1 MGMKTM
7 LALCVAMAIVL
18 TAAAEETVVHMDK
31 ISGESQ
37 CGKVFVLSPGHDVRL
52 KSQGLAP
59 DGYCGVS
66 VFTPREINNYTCDGL
81 CVTFKSAS
89 VNVCDIKLKFIGHR
103 FGKGGDYIREFTC
116 HNQNRDAF
124 CWEVSSVRV
133 EVIESYKYSYE
144 AQKPNYEFD
153 VDVNAKC
160 SRFGIEE
167 RKAFAWSRARLDADE
182 HQTYVEGI
190 AVGVSLACVFL
201 IVLFIAWCY
210 TKHQAVSGTRSNDR
224 PAPAKSDPSKKGSI
238 VSTFRKKLNI
248 LRRNQNQDEEP
259 EAVYRRTD
267 TAAAATTHGIEGAT
281 ELQPLTGNGK
291 EKETEAETF
300 ELANETIGDSEGEKK
315 CTPGEDSPKDGGAE
329 ATKLD
334 PPEVVIVPGTP
345 EPSEVE
351 SD

>member
-1 MGMKTM
+1 MTLNANTTIFDQCQHPEKPNFIAMGMKTM

-103 FGKGGDYIREFTC
+103 FGKGGDYIR
-116 HNQNRDAF
+116 
-124 CWEVSSVRV
+124 
-133 EVIESYKYSYE
+133 